1 MTFGGIF
8 ILVVLVAAL
17 AGIIYKEVYNS
28 TNHIRCAYPDLLK
41 EDATIVSRNSS
52 VVGLKGSRCYRTIVR
67 FSDGFEFITH
77 ETSREDHLFTYNI
90 ALTGKDLD
98 NISIAAYAAHEKYLN
113 KVHQKQA
120 HSK

>member
-1 MTFGGIF
+1 MTFGAIVF
-8 ILVVLVAAL
+8 VILLVAAFV
-17 AGIIYKEVYNS
+17 GIIYKEIYDS
-28 TNHIRCAYPDLLK
+28 TNHIRCVYPNLLK
-41 EDATIVSRNSS
+41 EDATIVSRTSS

-113 KVHQKQA
+113 KIRQKQA
-120 HSK
+120 RSK